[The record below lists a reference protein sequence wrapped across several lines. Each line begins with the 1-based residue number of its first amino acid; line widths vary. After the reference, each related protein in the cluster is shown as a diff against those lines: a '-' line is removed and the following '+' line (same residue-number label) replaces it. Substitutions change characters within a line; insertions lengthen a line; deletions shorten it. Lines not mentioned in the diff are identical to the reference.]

1 MTLPAAVR
9 RVVVLERAGGTV
21 GRLPQTIGRTHAPA
35 RGRTTSVEPQEVT
48 A

>member
-1 MTLPAAVR
+1 MTPAA
-9 RVVVLERAGGTV
+9 GTV
-21 GRLPQTIGRTHAPA
+21 RGFRRADRSSAERHLRRSHAPA